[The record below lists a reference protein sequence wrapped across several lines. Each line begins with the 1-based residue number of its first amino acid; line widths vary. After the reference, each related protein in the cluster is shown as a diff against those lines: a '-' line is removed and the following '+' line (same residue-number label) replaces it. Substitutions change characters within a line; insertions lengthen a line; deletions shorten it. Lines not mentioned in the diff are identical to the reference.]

1 MKEWRN
7 NYTKYIIIPLYQSNL
22 PNLKSYPTLKT
33 VFTSCQSRPF
43 SVKMDTPSTKTVNL
57 MEQACYKGEH
67 ILLLGHTH
75 VKLLNKLIVTQV
87 SHLKDF

>member
-1 MKEWRN
+1 M
-7 NYTKYIIIPLYQSNL
+7 
-22 PNLKSYPTLKT
+22 
-33 VFTSCQSRPF
+33 
-43 SVKMDTPSTKTVNL
+43 KMDTPSTKTVNL